1 MAAGA
6 ILVALLAIVA
16 DLLFAVAQ
24 RFLVPRGV
32 SGRFRTTA
40 KAAPPTALSA
50 GSAGV
55 TVASR

>member
-32 SGRFRTTA
+32 SGRFRTAA

-50 GSAGV
+50 SSAEV